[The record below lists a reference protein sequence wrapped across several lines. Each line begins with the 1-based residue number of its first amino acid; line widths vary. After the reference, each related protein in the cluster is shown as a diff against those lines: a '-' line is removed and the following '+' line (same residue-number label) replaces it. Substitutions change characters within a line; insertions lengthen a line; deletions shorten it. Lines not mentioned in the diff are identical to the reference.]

1 MKIPTSENARSNLI
15 LSSKGPAEL
24 LRGSGRAPTADAR
37 AQSTSVEANTD
48 RGFAS
53 PGRRAGRV
61 GFGLARLPAE
71 QARAREPCGAHGDA
85 RSACRAA
92 SGDQSRRR
100 RMKEMSRCR
109 HSERRSR
116 GRDELRSELQGPP
129 SPPRA
134 TSHAPRH
141 PSPRGN
147 TVFPGIIFSTIG
159 TWPKANITTE
169 NRGRPFLDISK
180 EGPCK

>member
-24 LRGSGRAPTADAR
+24 LSGQRPSAHGRRPRTEHER
-37 AQSTSVEANTD
+37 KANTD

-53 PGRRAGRV
+53 PGRRAGRG

-71 QARAREPCGAHGDA
+71 QARAGEPCGAHGDA

-100 RMKEMSRCR
+100 RMKEMSRRR

-134 TSHAPRH
+134 TSHA
-141 PSPRGN
+141 PRGN

>member
-1 MKIPTSENARSNLI
+1 MKIPTSENACSNLI

-53 PGRRAGRV
+53 PGRRAGRG

-71 QARAREPCGAHGDA
+71 QARAREPCGAHGAA
-85 RSACRAA
+85 RSACHAA

-100 RMKEMSRCR
+100 RMKEMSRRR

-134 TSHAPRH
+134 TSHA
-141 PSPRGN
+141 PRGN